1 MDGAW
6 LKKQTN
12 SITLLVGHTQNDSKP
27 GYPEEGSC
35 SRSIARPG
43 VLADFPLLKQH
54 VNSWTFQF

>member
-27 GYPEEGSC
+27 GYP

-54 VNSWTFQF
+54 VNSWAFQF